1 MPAVPCHAQD
11 FGIRIGTCTV
21 SNACGALPR
30 SGLVGLLPREPLSS
44 GHTFGGQASGH
55 TFGGQAETWPALSHK
70 PLTSAYA
77 IQSIRD
83 VASAIAIQP
92 LTSTKAIQSNMKKSL
107 RPKSTT
113 ALG

>member
-1 MPAVPCHAQD
+1 MATTKAIILIR
-11 FGIRIGTCTV
+11 IRIGTCTVSNAV

-30 SGLVGLLPREPLSS
+30 SGLVGLLPRGPLS
-44 GHTFGGQASGH
+44 SGH

-92 LTSTKAIQSNMKKSL
+92 LTSTKAMQSNMKKSL